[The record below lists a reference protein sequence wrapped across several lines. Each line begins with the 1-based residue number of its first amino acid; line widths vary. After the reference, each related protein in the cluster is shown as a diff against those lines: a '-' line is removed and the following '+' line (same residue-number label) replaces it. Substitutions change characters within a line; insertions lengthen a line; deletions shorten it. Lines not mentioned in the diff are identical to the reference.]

1 MKINTKKLIMAS
13 LALIAAGAVLMGVGY
28 LFGGRAGVA
37 FSREGVISPYG
48 DQDAYMMKKTKI
60 DPFSDAEIKIE
71 SYADIRIRP
80 SGDDHFYAE
89 YKLDGYYSEPVCQV
103 RDDMLVVTHTGKP
116 RQYGM
121 MVNYFSFGV
130 QNELQ
135 NAGLTLYIPKGEE
148 MGRLDVRNDS
158 GDLSIEGIAFE
169 DGKLKVSYG
178 GTELRNVSF
187 QDLELSMESG
197 NLDME
202 DVTAEN
208 LVLKNEYGNVTMKKT
223 SFQKA
228 EAELESGRLR
238 ADDFTCGTLSAQ
250 VDYGDIDL
258 DDASLETA
266 EFVLETGN
274 LDLNAG
280 KLTDM
285 TCKND
290 YGNVNI
296 RLPEDV
302 SEYSINAR
310 SEYGSINLP
319 DSASGHWFT
328 EDDESVY
335 VSKGKTK
342 GTITVKVESG
352 DIDIR

>member
-13 LALIAAGAVLMGVGY
+13 LVLIAAGAVLMGVGY

-187 QDLELSMESG
+187 QDLELDMESG

-223 SFQKA
+223 S
-228 EAELESGRLR
+228 
-238 ADDFTCGTLSAQ
+238 
-250 VDYGDIDL
+250 
-258 DDASLETA
+258 
-266 EFVLETGN
+266 
-274 LDLNAG
+274 
-280 KLTDM
+280 
-285 TCKND
+285 
-290 YGNVNI
+290 
-296 RLPEDV
+296 
-302 SEYSINAR
+302 
-310 SEYGSINLP
+310 
-319 DSASGHWFT
+319 
-328 EDDESVY
+328 
-335 VSKGKTK
+335 
-342 GTITVKVESG
+342 
-352 DIDIR
+352 

>member
-13 LALIAAGAVLMGVGY
+13 LVLIAAGAVLMGVGY

-71 SYADIRIRP
+71 SYADICIRP

-103 RDDMLVVTHTGKP
+103 MDDTLVVTHTGKP
-116 RQYGM
+116 RQYGV

-135 NAGLTLYIPKGEE
+135 NAGLTLYVPKGEE

-178 GTELRNVSF
+178 GAQLQNVSF
-187 QDLELSMESG
+187 RDLELDMESG
-197 NLDME
+197 DLDME

-208 LVLKNEYGNVTMKKT
+208 LVLKNEYGNVTLKKT

-258 DDASLETA
+258 DGASLETA
-266 EFVLETGN
+266 EFVLESGN
-274 LDLNAG
+274 LDLDAG
-280 KLTDM
+280 KLTDL

-319 DSASGHWFT
+319 DSASGRWFS

-335 VSKGKTK
+335 VSEGKTK
-342 GTITVKVESG
+342 GTITVNVESG

>member
-13 LALIAAGAVLMGVGY
+13 LVLIAAGAVLMGVGY

-60 DPFSDAEIKIE
+60 DPFSNAEIKIE

-103 RDDMLVVTHTGKP
+103 MDDTLVVTHTGKP
-116 RQYGM
+116 RQYGV

-148 MGRLDVRNDS
+148 MGCLDVRNDS

-178 GTELRNVSF
+178 GAQLQNVSF
-187 QDLELSMESG
+187 RDLELDMESG
-197 NLDME
+197 DLDME

-208 LVLKNEYGNVTMKKT
+208 LVLKNEYGNVTLKKT

-258 DDASLETA
+258 GGASLETA
-266 EFVLETGN
+266 EFVLESGN
-274 LDLNAG
+274 LDLDAG
-280 KLTDM
+280 KLTDL

-319 DSASGHWFT
+319 DSASGRWFS

-335 VSKGKTK
+335 VSEGKTK
-342 GTITVKVESG
+342 GTITVNVESG

>member
-13 LALIAAGAVLMGVGY
+13 LILIAAGAVLMGVGY

-103 RDDMLVVTHTGKP
+103 RDDTLVVTHTGKP

-135 NAGLTLYIPKGEE
+135 NADLTLYIPKGEE

-178 GTELRNVSF
+178 DTELRNVSF
-187 QDLELSMESG
+187 QDLEL
-197 NLDME
+197 DM
-202 DVTAEN
+202 
-208 LVLKNEYGNVTMKKT
+208 
-223 SFQKA
+223 
-228 EAELESGRLR
+228 ESGRLR

-258 DDASLETA
+258 DGASLEMA

-274 LDLNAG
+274 LDLDAG
-280 KLTDM
+280 KLTDL

-328 EDDESVY
+328 EDDESMY

-342 GTITVKVESG
+342 GTITIKVETG

>member
-13 LALIAAGAVLMGVGY
+13 LVLIAAGAVLMGVGY

-60 DPFSDAEIKIE
+60 DPFSNAEIKIE

-103 RDDMLVVTHTGKP
+103 MDDTLVVTHTGKP
-116 RQYGM
+116 RQYGV

-135 NAGLTLYIPKGEE
+135 NAGLTLYVPKGEE

-178 GTELRNVSF
+178 GAQLQNVSF
-187 QDLELSMESG
+187 RDLELDMESG
-197 NLDME
+197 DLDME

-208 LVLKNEYGNVTMKKT
+208 LVLKNEYGNVTLKKT

-258 DDASLETA
+258 GGASLETA
-266 EFVLETGN
+266 EFVLESGN
-274 LDLNAG
+274 LDLDAG
-280 KLTDM
+280 KLTDL

-319 DSASGHWFT
+319 DSASGRWFS

-335 VSKGKTK
+335 VSEGKTK
-342 GTITVKVESG
+342 GTITVNVESG

>member
-13 LALIAAGAVLMGVGY
+13 LVLIAAGAVLMGVGY

-60 DPFSDAEIKIE
+60 DPFSNAEIKIE

-103 RDDMLVVTHTGKP
+103 MDDMLVVTHTGKP
-116 RQYGM
+116 RQYGV
-121 MVNYFSFGV
+121 MVNFFSFGV
-130 QNELQ
+130 QDELQ

-178 GTELRNVSF
+178 GTELQNVSF

-208 LVLKNEYGNVTMKKT
+208 LVLKNEYGNVTLKKT

-258 DDASLETA
+258 GGASLETA
-266 EFVLETGN
+266 EFVLESGN
-274 LDLNAG
+274 LDLDAG
-280 KLTDM
+280 KLTDL

-319 DSASGHWFT
+319 DSASGRWFS

-335 VSKGKTK
+335 VSEGKTK
-342 GTITVKVESG
+342 GTITVNVESG

>member
-13 LALIAAGAVLMGVGY
+13 LVLIAAGAVLMGVGY

-60 DPFSDAEIKIE
+60 DPFSNAEIKIE

-103 RDDMLVVTHTGKP
+103 MDDTLVVTHTGKP
-116 RQYGM
+116 RQYGV

-135 NAGLTLYIPKGEE
+135 NAGLTLYVPKGEE

-178 GTELRNVSF
+178 GAQLQNVSF
-187 QDLELSMESG
+187 RDLELDMESG
-197 NLDME
+197 DLDME

-208 LVLKNEYGNVTMKKT
+208 LVLKNEYGNVTLKKT

-266 EFVLETGN
+266 EFVLESGN
-274 LDLNAG
+274 LDLDAG
-280 KLTDM
+280 KLTDL

-319 DSASGHWFT
+319 DSASGRWFS

-335 VSKGKTK
+335 VSEGKTK
-342 GTITVKVESG
+342 GTITVNVESG

>member
-13 LALIAAGAVLMGVGY
+13 LVLIAAGAVLMGVGY

-48 DQDAYMMKKTKI
+48 DQNAYMMKKTKI

-103 RDDMLVVTHTGKP
+103 MDDTLVVTHTGKP
-116 RQYGM
+116 RQYGV

-135 NAGLTLYIPKGEE
+135 NAGLTLYVPKGEE
-148 MGRLDVRNDS
+148 MGR
-158 GDLSIEGIAFE
+158 
-169 DGKLKVSYG
+169 
-178 GTELRNVSF
+178 
-187 QDLELSMESG
+187 DLELDMESG
-197 NLDME
+197 DLDME

-208 LVLKNEYGNVTMKKT
+208 LVLKNEYGNVTLKKT

-258 DDASLETA
+258 GGASLETA
-266 EFVLETGN
+266 EFVLESGN
-274 LDLNAG
+274 LDLDAG
-280 KLTDM
+280 KLTDL

-319 DSASGHWFT
+319 DSASGHRFT

-335 VSKGKTK
+335 VSEGKTK
-342 GTITVKVESG
+342 GTITIKVESG

>member
-13 LALIAAGAVLMGVGY
+13 LVLIAAGAVLMGVGY

-48 DQDAYMMKKTKI
+48 DQNAYMMKKTKI

-103 RDDMLVVTHTGKP
+103 RDDTLVVTHTGKP
-116 RQYGM
+116 RQYGV
-121 MVNYFSFGV
+121 MVNFFSFGV
-130 QNELQ
+130 QDELQ

-148 MGRLDVRNDS
+148 MGCLDVRNDS

-178 GTELRNVSF
+178 GTELQNVSF
-187 QDLELSMESG
+187 QDLELDMESG

-208 LVLKNEYGNVTMKKT
+208 LVLKNEYGNVTLKKT
-223 SFQKA
+223 SLQKA

-250 VDYGDIDL
+250 ADYGDIDL

-266 EFVLETGN
+266 EFVLESGN
-274 LDLNAG
+274 LDLDAG
-280 KLTDM
+280 KLTDL

-319 DSASGHWFT
+319 DSASGRWFS

-335 VSKGKTK
+335 VSEGKTK
-342 GTITVKVESG
+342 GTITVNVESG

>member
-13 LALIAAGAVLMGVGY
+13 LVLIAAGAVLMGVGY

-48 DQDAYMMKKTKI
+48 DQNAYMMKKTKI

-103 RDDMLVVTHTGKP
+103 RDDTLVVTHTGKP
-116 RQYGM
+116 RQYGV
-121 MVNYFSFGV
+121 MVNFFSFGV
-130 QNELQ
+130 QDELQ

-178 GTELRNVSF
+178 GTELQNVSF
-187 QDLELSMESG
+187 QDLELDMESG

-208 LVLKNEYGNVTMKKT
+208 LVLKNEYGNVTLKKT

-250 VDYGDIDL
+250 ADYGDIDL

-266 EFVLETGN
+266 EFVLESGN
-274 LDLNAG
+274 LDLDAG
-280 KLTDM
+280 KLTDL

-319 DSASGHWFT
+319 DSASGHRFT

-335 VSKGKTK
+335 VSEGKTK
-342 GTITVKVESG
+342 GTITIKVESG

>member
-13 LALIAAGAVLMGVGY
+13 LVLIAAGAVLMGVGY

-60 DPFSDAEIKIE
+60 DPFSNAEIKIE

-103 RDDMLVVTHTGKP
+103 MDDTLVVTHTGKP
-116 RQYGM
+116 RQYGV

-135 NAGLTLYIPKGEE
+135 NAGLTLYVPKGEE

-178 GTELRNVSF
+178 GTELQNVSF

-208 LVLKNEYGNVTMKKT
+208 LVLKNEYGNVTLKKT

-258 DDASLETA
+258 GGASLETA
-266 EFVLETGN
+266 EFVLESGN
-274 LDLNAG
+274 LDLDAG
-280 KLTDM
+280 KLTDL

-319 DSASGHWFT
+319 DSASGRWFS

-335 VSKGKTK
+335 VSEGKTK
-342 GTITVKVESG
+342 GTITVNVESG